1 MKKIVLVICL
11 MAGLTAFAQSNSG
24 FGVKGGLNFNNS
36 GDLKLDNIDLNA
48 DTQTGYHLGIW
59 GKFGQDVYLRPE
71 LVYTSIKSK
80 YEESGFSSD
89 FDMQKLDLPV
99 LVGIRILGPLHVFG
113 GPAFQYVLDSGLE
126 NVDYRDVE
134 NDFTVGLNFGVGV
147 NLGERLGVDLRYER
161 GFGNNE
167 AEFVDDV
174 LGTGKVD
181 TRPNQFI
188 LSLSLKLL

>member
-174 LGTGKVD
+174 LGTGRID
-181 TRPNQFI
+181 TRPSQFI

>member
-80 YEESGFSSD
+80 YEESGFRSD

-174 LGTGKVD
+174 LGTGRID
-181 TRPNQFI
+181 TRPSQFI